1 MTDTG
6 AFKTLME
13 QGSNL
18 HAAGQPGQ
26 ALVRFEQALALAPQN
41 IDAASACATVLS
53 QLGQPE
59 AAMRMLR
66 AVREPLM
73 RDADGATNY
82 AIAAENM
89 GRRDEAVAAYGQA
102 LELDPHHVRALN
114 NMALLRA
121 EAGDWTAAL
130 DALARCRDIQPDN
143 PAPWQN
149 LADTQIAAR
158 QFAAALVTL
167 VHAVARF
174 GDAPQFLVRRAIAL
188 AFDGQIEAAQAAM
201 DGLTPQ
207 AQALL
212 EQRIAASCRS
222 MERLNRKPIPNR
234 PDAYELFCQQAFEAM
249 QICDWRDHDRL
260 TAVLREMLARV
271 ARTGQ
276 GRDWRDA
283 QLCGLMLPL
292 REDEMAQLRR
302 VSIATIGQRLPAS
315 GAPFVASRA
324 RGRDQRI
331 HVGLAIPTLRDPRV
345 ANALQRQLALHDH
358 DRFAIHVY
366 SPTPQPDPAVTNRI
380 ARDCAGATEI
390 AHMTD
395 DEAVGRIRLDQ
406 LDIFVDMAFNSPW
419 CRPEIPERRVAPI
432 QIRQTTWHR
441 HHPSRPCEYNIS
453 DRFVHPDDLDL
464 NEYGAVVRLP
474 HTCWLALNDDQPD
487 PLAPG
492 RSESGLPED
501 ALVLCSLLPAL
512 MVDPYSF
519 GLWMNML
526 TALPDA
532 VLWLPGYAAPA
543 QRNLRQAAALA
554 GVDAT
559 RLVFQQRASRAQTL
573 TRLPL
578 ADLFVDTVR
587 FNANQGLV
595 DALRMGV
602 PAVTCAGQG
611 MASRLGGS
619 IMRAAGHP
627 EGVTRSPSA
636 FVDTVVRLGR
646 DATARG
652 ALRAQL
658 ARERAG
664 APLFDTQARL
674 REWEAAWQTMAQRQ
688 AAGLPPAAFDV
699 PAQPASPVAPVA
711 PVKGNVSV

>member
-1 MTDTG
+1 MTDTA

-13 QGSNL
+13 LGSNL
-18 HAAGQPGQ
+18 HAAGQAEQ
-26 ALVRFEQALALAPQN
+26 ALIRFEQALALAPQN

-59 AAMRMLR
+59 VAMRMLQ

-73 RDADGATNY
+73 RDADGAANY

-89 GRRDEAVAAYGQA
+89 GRRDEALAAYGQA
-102 LELDPHHVRALN
+102 LALDPHHLRALN
-114 NMALLRA
+114 NMALLHA

-130 DALARCRDIQPDN
+130 DALTRCRDIQPDN
-143 PAPWQN
+143 PALWQN

-158 QFAAALVTL
+158 QYAAALVTL
-167 VHAVARF
+167 LQAAARF
-174 GDAPQFLVRRAIAL
+174 HDAPEFLVRHAIAL

-201 DGLTPQ
+201 EGLTPQ
-207 AQALL
+207 ARALL
-212 EQRIAASCRS
+212 EQRIVASNRNT
-222 MERLNRKPIPNR
+222 ERLNRKPIPNR

-260 TAVLREMLARV
+260 TAVLRELLARV

-302 VSIATIGQRLPAS
+302 VSIATIGQRLPTS
-315 GAPFVASRA
+315 GARFVASRSG
-324 RGRDQRI
+324 GRDQRI

-366 SPTPQPDPAVTNRI
+366 SPTPQPDLAVTNRI
-380 ARDCAGATEI
+380 AQDCAGVIEI

-395 DEAVGRIRLDQ
+395 DEAVGRIRLDE
-406 LDIFVDMAFNSPW
+406 LDIFIDMAFNSPW

-441 HHPSRPCEYNIS
+441 HHPSRPCEYNMS
-453 DRFVHPDDLDL
+453 DRFVHPDELDL
-464 NEYGAVVRLP
+464 QEYGAVVRLP

-487 PLAPG
+487 ALVPDRA
-492 RSESGLPED
+492 ESGLPKD
-501 ALVLCSLLPAL
+501 ALVLCALLPAL
-512 MVDPYSF
+512 MVDPHSF
-519 GLWMNML
+519 GLWMKML
-526 TALPDA
+526 AALPEA

-543 QRNLRQAAALA
+543 RRNLQQAAAQA

-559 RLVFQQRASRAQTL
+559 RLVFQQRASRARTL
-573 TRLPL
+573 ARLPL
-578 ADLFVDTVR
+578 ADLFIDTVR

-602 PAVTCAGQG
+602 PAVTCASQG

-619 IMRAAGHP
+619 IVRAAGLP
-627 EGVTRSPSA
+627 EGVTRSPSI
-636 FVDTVVRLGR
+636 FVDTVVHLGR
-646 DATARG
+646 DAAALV

-658 ARERAG
+658 ARQRAN
-664 APLFDTQARL
+664 APLFDAQARL
-674 REWEAAWQTMAQRQ
+674 REWEAAWQTMAQRH
-688 AAGLPPAAFDV
+688 AAGLAPAAFDV
-699 PAQPASPVAPVA
+699 PAQPASPAV
-711 PVKGNVSV
+711 PVKGGVSP